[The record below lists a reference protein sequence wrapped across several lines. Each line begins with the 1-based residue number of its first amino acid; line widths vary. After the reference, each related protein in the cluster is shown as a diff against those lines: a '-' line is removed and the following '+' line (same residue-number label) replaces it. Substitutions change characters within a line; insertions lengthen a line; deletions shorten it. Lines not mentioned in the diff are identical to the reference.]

1 MKRIDCLELLDRTID
16 DNVITVTSLSGNQLE
31 WAHVRKRGAN
41 FTGLNMGMCTGFAAG
56 VALALPRHRVVGL
69 ESDGSLLLDT
79 SVLVTLAQAPPP
91 NLLLIVFDNERYGR
105 MLPTPT
111 ATGTDLA
118 AIVSAAGLPPPV
130 VTSTVEE
137 FARALKDAL
146 ARQRLSV
153 IIAKV
158 EPGTGPWPEELR
170 REYRRDDGRPMK
182 ERFVQ
187 ELRRL
192 RQ

>member
-56 VALALPRHRVVGL
+56 VALALPRHRVVAL

-79 SVLVTLAQAPPP
+79 SVLVTLAQTPPP

-111 ATGTDLA
+111 AAGTDLA
-118 AIVSAAGLPPPV
+118 AIVGAAGLPPPDV
-130 VTSTVEE
+130 VRTVEE
-137 FARALKDAL
+137 FARAFKNAL

-158 EPGTGPWPEELR
+158 EPGTVSLPEELR